1 MTLSNRTPASSPFA
15 VLSEV
20 RTATVPKKSKAKPI
34 REVMERAANRVN
46 GYRNDCSRHDT
57 DKTAKLKKAAI

>member
-1 MTLSNRTPASSPFA
+1 MTLADRTPASSPFA

-20 RTATVPKKSKAKPI
+20 RPITVPKKSKAKPL
-34 REVMERAANRVN
+34 REVMERAATRVN
-46 GYRNDCSRHDT
+46 GYRSDCSKHDT